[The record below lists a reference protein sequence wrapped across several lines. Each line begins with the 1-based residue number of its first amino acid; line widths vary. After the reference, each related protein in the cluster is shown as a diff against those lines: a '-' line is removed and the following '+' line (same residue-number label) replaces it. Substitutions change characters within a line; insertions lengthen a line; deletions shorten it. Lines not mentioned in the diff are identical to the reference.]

1 MNLVECLR
9 YTSLASS
16 DQDTSKAVSGSA
28 RPIVKSD
35 GRWPFMVYLAKDGN
49 VVGGKKER

>member
-16 DQDTSKAVSGSA
+16 GQDTSKPGFGSA

-35 GRWPFMVYLAKDGN
+35 GRWPFMVYLAKDEE